1 MKKLLW
7 LLCLCL
13 LTGCGL
19 YQLHTE
25 APAEAAL
32 PTAAVT
38 EAPAELT
45 AEVNVTLPP
54 VTATPSPTAA

>member
-19 YQLHTE
+19 CQLHTE
-25 APAEAAL
+25 APAETAL

-38 EAPAELT
+38 EAGY
-45 AEVNVTLPP
+45 
-54 VTATPSPTAA
+54 TPLGCANA